1 MMFDVIIGNPPYQE
15 GEFDDDGKKR
25 TNIRPL
31 YQHFVERSIA
41 LDPKYLVMITPSRW
55 FAGGK
60 GLDQYRARMI
70 EDRHLKEIVDFPVA
84 EDCFPGGV
92 QIEGGVS
99 YFVRDADHD
108 GDCILVTRVAGEEV
122 GRVEVDLRAGGGVVV
137 RDTKAFEIIN
147 KSESDEKLAD
157 VVISRDPFGASIKTN
172 YKYSKLEPF
181 DGSIPLI
188 YGNRVGYI
196 KSEQITRNLDL
207 VDRYKVLL
215 PMAYGNSGT
224 SDQAVLGEP
233 IALAPGSACTQTYL
247 VAGTFNTAEETENYA
262 HYLCTKFVRFL
273 VLQRKITQHVTP
285 DRFRFVPMLD
295 MTKRWTDEQLY
306 DEFGLTEEERAY
318 IEASIK
324 PRQPI
329 LSLDSPIPHT
339 HVPGGRKYKARKAG
353 AK

>member
-15 GEFDDDGKKR
+15 AVVTGREGNADAMPIYHK
-25 TNIRPL
+25 
-31 YQHFVERSIA
+31 FVEQAVA
-41 LDPKYLVMITPSRW
+41 LGPKNLVMITPSRW

-60 GLDQYRARMI
+60 ANLESFRKSMI
-70 EDRHLKEIVDFPVA
+70 SDRRLRSITDFPEA
-84 EDCFPGGV
+84 TDCFPGV
-92 QIEGGVS
+92 QIRGGVS
-99 YFVRDADHD
+99 FFCWDREYEGDCFFTTKVGDRTDGPVLRDLRDGDGVLVRDNEAMSIIARVNDYES
-108 GDCILVTRVAGEEV
+108 LQSWVLTRY
-122 GRVEVDLRAGGGVVV
+122 
-137 RDTKAFEIIN
+137 
-147 KSESDEKLAD
+147 
-157 VVISRDPFGASIKTN
+157 PFGGEIYSN
-172 YKYSKLEPF
+172 YKYSKLDSF

-188 YGNRVGYI
+188 YSNRVGYI

-215 PMAYGNSGT
+215 PKAGDPGISGST
-224 SDQAVLGEP
+224 VVLGEP

-273 VLQRKITQHVTP
+273 VLQRKITQDVTP
-285 DRFRFVPMLD
+285 DRFKFVPMLD
-295 MTKRWTDEQLY
+295 MTRRWTDEQLY

-324 PRQPI
+324 PREPI

-339 HVPGGRKYKARKAG
+339 HIQGGRKYKARKAG